1 MKTRLYPIVQFLLFL
16 SALLTLSFLIHTY
29 VWAAM
34 GLPKYGNLIVKSYLV
49 NAFLAAAIYI
59 LLYIFQKRLKN
70 QIGFLFMGGSFLKFI
85 FFFIIFYPVY
95 SADDTMDKVEFS
107 AFFVP
112 YAVSLII
119 ETVFMAKMLKKMD

>member
-1 MKTRLYPIVQFLLFL
+1 MKIRLHPIVQFLLFL
-16 SALLTLSFLIHTY
+16 SICLTLSFLAHTY
-29 VWAAM
+29 ILAVK
-34 GLPKYGNLIVKSYLV
+34 GLPKYDNLIVKSYVV

-59 LLYIFQKRLKN
+59 SLYILQKRLKN

-85 FFFIIFYPVY
+85 FFFIIFYPEY
-95 SADDTMDKVEFS
+95 SADDDMNKVEFS

-112 YAVSLII
+112 YAISLIV

>member
-1 MKTRLYPIVQFLLFL
+1 LKIRLHPIVQFLLFL
-16 SALLTLSFLIHTY
+16 SICLTLSFLAHTY
-29 VWAAM
+29 ILEVK
-34 GLPKYGNLIVKSYLV
+34 GLPKYDNLIVKSYMV

-59 LLYIFQKRLKN
+59 SLYILQKRLKN

-85 FFFIIFYPVY
+85 FFFIIFYPGY
-95 SADDTMDKVEFS
+95 SADDDMNKVEFS

-112 YAVSLII
+112 YAISLIV

>member
-29 VWAAM
+29 VWASM

>member
-1 MKTRLYPIVQFLLFL
+1 MKIRLHPIVQFLLFL
-16 SALLTLSFLIHTY
+16 SICLTLSFLAHTY
-29 VWAAM
+29 ILEVK
-34 GLPKYGNLIVKSYLV
+34 GLPKYDNLIVKSYMV

-59 LLYIFQKRLKN
+59 SLYILQKRLKN

-85 FFFIIFYPVY
+85 FFFIIFYPGY
-95 SADDTMDKVEFS
+95 SADDDMNKVEFS

-112 YAVSLII
+112 YAISLIV

>member
-1 MKTRLYPIVQFLLFL
+1 L
-16 SALLTLSFLIHTY
+16 
-29 VWAAM
+29 AAK
-34 GLPKYGNLIVKSYLV
+34 GLPKYDNLIVKSYVV

-59 LLYIFQKRLKN
+59 SLYILQKRLKN

-85 FFFIIFYPVY
+85 FFFIIFYPEY
-95 SADDTMDKVEFS
+95 SADDDMNKVEFS

-112 YAVSLII
+112 YAISLIV

>member
-1 MKTRLYPIVQFLLFL
+1 M
-16 SALLTLSFLIHTY
+16 
-29 VWAAM
+29 
-34 GLPKYGNLIVKSYLV
+34 PKYDNLIVKSYMV

-59 LLYIFQKRLKN
+59 SLYILQKRLKN

-85 FFFIIFYPVY
+85 FFFIIFYPGY
-95 SADDTMDKVEFS
+95 SADDDMNKVEFS

-112 YAVSLII
+112 YAISLIV